1 MENDLLS
8 ISAYAVSVITAIY
21 SFYKY
26 KTIESQLKEH
36 KFEIS
41 EQLKVED
48 FKQEPETEPTPE
60 PTPVPEPEPLIAYS
74 TFQNAEPTEPDA
86 IKSLLTNKAGVKALM
101 DILQLIKLDF
111 PDFEDIADDKKSE
124 KQESLI

>member
-8 ISAYAVSVITAIY
+8 ISAYGVSIITAIY

-26 KTIESQLKEH
+26 KNIESQLKEH
-36 KFEIS
+36 KFQIS

-48 FKQEPETEPTPE
+48 FEPEPTPE
-60 PTPVPEPEPLIAYS
+60 PVIEITPVIEQEPLIAYS

-111 PDFEDIADDKKSE
+111 PDFEDIADDKKE
-124 KQESLI
+124 KPESLI

>member
-8 ISAYAVSVITAIY
+8 ISAYAVSVLTAIY

-48 FKQEPETEPTPE
+48 FKPEPTPE
-60 PTPVPEPEPLIAYS
+60 PTPEPETLIAYP
-74 TFQNAEPTEPDA
+74 TFKNEEPTTNDC
-86 IKSLLTNKAGVKALM
+86 IKSLLSNKDAVKALM
-101 DILQLIKLDF
+101 DMLQLIKNEY
-111 PDFEDIADDKKSE
+111 PDFDDIADDKK
-124 KQESLI
+124 ESLI

>member
-8 ISAYAVSVITAIY
+8 ISAYAVSVLTAIY

-48 FKQEPETEPTPE
+48 FKPEPTPE
-60 PTPVPEPEPLIAYS
+60 PTPEPETLIAYP
-74 TFQNAEPTEPDA
+74 TFKNEEPTTNDC
-86 IKSLLTNKAGVKALM
+86 IKSLLSNKDAVKALM
-101 DILQLIKLDF
+101 DMLQLIKNEY
-111 PDFEDIADDKKSE
+111 PDFDDIADDKKE
-124 KQESLI
+124 KPESLI

>member
-8 ISAYAVSVITAIY
+8 ISAYGVSIITAIY

-36 KFEIS
+36 KFQIS

-48 FKQEPETEPTPE
+48 FEPEPTPE
-60 PTPVPEPEPLIAYS
+60 PVIEITPVIEQEPLIAYS

-111 PDFEDIADDKKSE
+111 PDFEDIADDKKE
-124 KQESLI
+124 KPESLI

>member
-48 FKQEPETEPTPE
+48 FETKQEPEPTPE
-60 PTPVPEPEPLIAYS
+60 PETLIAYP
-74 TFQNAEPTEPDA
+74 TFKNEEPTTNDC
-86 IKSLLTNKAGVKALM
+86 IKSLLSNKDAVKALM
-101 DILQLIKLDF
+101 DMLQLIKNEY
-111 PDFEDIADDKKSE
+111 PDFDDIADDKKE

>member
-8 ISAYAVSVITAIY
+8 ISAYAVSIITAIY

-26 KTIESQLKEH
+26 KTIETQLKEH

-48 FKQEPETEPTPE
+48 FEPEPTPE
-60 PTPVPEPEPLIAYS
+60 PVIEIKPVIEQEPLIAYS

-111 PDFEDIADDKKSE
+111 PDFEDIADDKKE
-124 KQESLI
+124 KPESLI